1 MGKLADSKNYKWWV
15 LATLAVGTFMA
26 PLDSSVVNI
35 VLPQIA
41 GYFQSDLASV
51 EWVIMSYLL
60 IISSLLLIYGRLGD
74 MVGHKTVY
82 VAGFVVFTLASAL
95 CGAAPSLLALIIF
108 RVLQAL
114 GAGMMM
120 AIGPAIIAATFPPN
134 ERGRALGLI
143 GSTVAAALAFGPTI
157 GGILSDYFGWRSVFY
172 INLPI
177 GVVAIAASSVVLRKS
192 VETKRQN
199 FDFAGAGAAFFGLLA
214 FLFALSHGQSW
225 GWQSATV
232 RGLLGAAAI
241 LFAAFI
247 FIEKRVKDPM
257 MDLTLFKNR
266 LFTMANLTA
275 LLNFMAQFSV
285 VFLMPFYFERV
296 RHLAPSSAGL
306 LLSSAPLV
314 ILFVAP
320 VSGYL
325 SDRIGSRLLSSLG
338 MGVITA
344 SLFFLSGLRVDTPYI
359 YIALSLGAMGLGVG
373 LFQSP
378 NSNAIMSSVPKHR
391 LGVASGMMASMR
403 NIGMVIGVAVSG
415 AVFQTALSLHTATLQ
430 AQGLSGSEL
439 ESGAFV
445 SALQNSYWVAIVF
458 AALGVFTSLVRGGSF
473 TKGGNIKEKEAG
485 KQ

>member
-41 GYFQSDLASV
+41 GYFQADLASV
-51 EWVIMSYLL
+51 EWVIMAYLL
-60 IISSLLLIYGRLGD
+60 FISSLLLIYGRLGD
-74 MVGHKTVY
+74 MIGHKTVY
-82 VAGFVVFTLASAL
+82 VTGFVIFTLASVL
-95 CGAAPSLLALIIF
+95 CGAAQSLLALILF

-143 GSTVAAALAFGPTI
+143 GSTVASALAFGPTI
-157 GGILSDYFGWRSVFY
+157 GGVLSDYFGWRSVFY

-177 GVVAIAASSVVLRKS
+177 GIVAIVASSIVIRQS
-192 VETKRQN
+192 IGTKRQN
-199 FDFAGAGAAFFGLLA
+199 FDFIGAGATFFGLMA

-232 RGLLGAAAI
+232 RGLLSAAAV

-257 MDLTLFKNR
+257 IDLTLFKNR
-266 LFTMANLTA
+266 LFSMANLTA

-285 VFLMPFYFERV
+285 VFLMPFYFEKV
-296 RHLAPSSAGL
+296 RNLAPSAAGM
-306 LLSSAPLV
+306 LLSSTPLV

-325 SDRIGSRLLSSLG
+325 SDRIGSRLLSSFG
-338 MGVITA
+338 MGIIVVA
-344 SLFFLSGLRVDTPYI
+344 LFLLSRLGVDTPYI
-359 YIALSLGAMGLGVG
+359 YLALSLSAMGLGVG

-378 NSNAIMSSVPKHR
+378 NSNAIMSSVPRHM

-403 NIGMVIGVAVSG
+403 NIGMVMGVAISG
-415 AVFQTALSLHTATLQ
+415 AVFQTALPIHTAFLQ
-430 AQGLSGSEL
+430 AQGLGGSAL
-439 ESGAFV
+439 ESDAFV
-445 SALQNSYWVAIVF
+445 RALQNSYTVAIALAV
-458 AALGVFTSLVRGGSF
+458 LGVFTSLVRGGSF
-473 TKGGNIKEKEAG
+473 TRAGNVEERGAG